1 MIPPSSMRAAHDFWE
16 LIMTSW
22 SPEPFREDRTRK
34 FSIGV
39 LNAVENL
46 AKRKSL
52 FGTHL
57 FPNVAGEMKAAPT
70 CKRPRSN
77 QVGATATIFKPGWI
91 CMKLKKAEHRGLNT
105 DRRSRS
111 DNPGNGSEPSS
122 SVPQCIRSK
131 SLRKRI
137 RL

>member
-1 MIPPSSMRAAHDFWE
+1 MLMADWRPDIFLVWLMIPPSSMRAAHDFWE

-70 CKRPRSN
+70 WKRLRSN
-77 QVGATATIFKPGWI
+77 QVWTTATIFKPGWI
-91 CMKLKKAEHRGLNT
+91 CMMLKKAERQDPFEYGPPLAF
-105 DRRSRS
+105 
-111 DNPGNGSEPSS
+111 
-122 SVPQCIRSK
+122 
-131 SLRKRI
+131 
-137 RL
+137 